1 MTSEITYWNND
12 ATNYDTRAKKSQKAY
27 QTIITFIKN
36 ETSTEMD
43 ILDMGTGTG
52 EIPIGICSNVKSINA
67 IDFSPEMIR
76 IAHKKANKKGIKN
89 ISFLVK
95 DSNQLDFRDN
105 SFDVILIINLLHV
118 VPKPEN
124 IINEAKRLIKKEGK
138 IIVVTFLNNENLKSK
153 LISYV
158 MKSKGHPITTQ
169 FNSNTICEFIT
180 KCSLKI
186 ITKIN
191 IKNIMPIMY
200 MTCSN

>member
-1 MTSEITYWNND
+1 MSSEITYWNND
-12 ATNYDTRAKKSQKAY
+12 AANYDAHAKKSHKAY
-27 QTIITFIKN
+27 QTIIAHIKN
-36 ETSTEMD
+36 EISTEMD

-52 EIPIGICSNVKSINA
+52 EIPIGICSNAKSINA

-76 IAHKKANKKGIKN
+76 IARAKAHKNGIKN
-89 ISFLVK
+89 ISFLVE
-95 DSNQLDFRDN
+95 DGNQLNFQDN

-138 IIVVTFLNNENLKSK
+138 IIVVSFLNNENLKSK

-158 MKSKGHPITTQ
+158 MKSKGHPVTTP
-169 FNSNTICEFIT
+169 FNSNTICEFII
-180 KCSLKI
+180 KYSLKI
-186 ITKIN
+186 ITKKN

>member
-12 ATNYDTRAKKSQKAY
+12 AANYDARAKKSHKAY
-27 QTIITFIKN
+27 QTILSFIKN
-36 ETSTEMD
+36 EISTEME

-52 EIPIGICSNVKSINA
+52 EIPIGICSNVKSING

-76 IAHKKANKKGIKN
+76 IARKKAHKKGIKN
-89 ISFLVK
+89 ISFLVE
-95 DSNQLDFRDN
+95 DGNQLNFEDN

-118 VPKPEN
+118 VPNPEN
-124 IINEAKRLIKKEGK
+124 IINEAKRLVKKEGK
-138 IIVVTFLNNENLKSK
+138 IIIVTFMNNENLKSK

-158 MKSKGHPITTQ
+158 LKSKGHPITTP
-169 FNSNTICEFIT
+169 FNTNTICEFVT
-180 KCSLKI
+180 KHSLKI
-186 ITKIN
+186 IFRKN